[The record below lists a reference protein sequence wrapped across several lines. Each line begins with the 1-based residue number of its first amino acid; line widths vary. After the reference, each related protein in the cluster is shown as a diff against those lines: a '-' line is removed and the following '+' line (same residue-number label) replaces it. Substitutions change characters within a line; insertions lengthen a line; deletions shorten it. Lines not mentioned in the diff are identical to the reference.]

1 MVAGFNVL
9 DFEVGGYPAARANL
23 ERTNEIHP
31 QAGSVARLRCNGPTS
46 AAELPQRLPDSG
58 QRVWAQAR
66 ARFFKRL
73 DLGKHRALGLW
84 VHGDGGGET
93 LGIRLDIDTASCLHY
108 YLPIEF
114 TGWRYCEL
122 GEPEGDRVM
131 DYFSYEKFALHDV
144 PLDNISGVTLM
155 ILHPPVGKQVDLRIG
170 RIEAIQEVAR
180 FAGEHSHRL
189 RSCTPACCRP
199 DARPLPGDFRYPRTR
214 AIRGDG
220 RPVGGARSVGAADL
234 RWRRNPTPPRRAPLP
249 AARGAHRGCGDLVLS
264 PRPPRGASQSDRDV
278 VGRTVVRGCTA
289 LSKPLSLV
297 RFRTRR

>member
-170 RIEAIQEVAR
+170 RIEAIQEVRGSLVNIRIDCGAAPLRAAGQTRGRSLAISATLEPEQSVETGDLWGR
-180 FAGEHSHRL
+180 FDPSAL
-189 RSCTPACCRP
+189 RIF
-199 DARPLPGDFRYPRTR
+199 D
-214 AIRGDG
+214 GDG
-220 RPVGGARSVGAADL
+220 IQLHRAVLPFPPPVVPTGDAAISFS
-234 RWRRNPTPPRRAPLP
+234 AHGHP
-249 AARGAHRGCGDLVLS
+249 AARAKV
-264 PRPPRGASQSDRDV
+264 
-278 VGRTVVRGCTA
+278 TVMLLGG
-289 LSKPLSLV
+289 L
-297 RFRTRR
+297 